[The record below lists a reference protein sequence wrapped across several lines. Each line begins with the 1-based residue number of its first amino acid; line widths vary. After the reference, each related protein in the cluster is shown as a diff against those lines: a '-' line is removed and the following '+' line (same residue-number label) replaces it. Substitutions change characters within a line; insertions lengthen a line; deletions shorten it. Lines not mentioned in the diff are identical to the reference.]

1 MTYLVLWIFSP
12 RLPELRLCFCVLP
25 TLDAMTTK
33 VTMASITT
41 LTIKTTMGMIT
52 IMPSYVTSCHHDIV
66 ITMITVTNTTV
77 MTIMVIMIIMTTV
90 TNLTTMISYMSN
102 HCVLLQK

>member
-33 VTMASITT
+33 VTLASITT
-41 LTIKTTMGMIT
+41 MTIKTTMAIIT
-52 IMPSYVTSCHHDIV
+52 IMPS
-66 ITMITVTNTTV
+66 
-77 MTIMVIMIIMTTV
+77 
-90 TNLTTMISYMSN
+90 
-102 HCVLLQK
+102 